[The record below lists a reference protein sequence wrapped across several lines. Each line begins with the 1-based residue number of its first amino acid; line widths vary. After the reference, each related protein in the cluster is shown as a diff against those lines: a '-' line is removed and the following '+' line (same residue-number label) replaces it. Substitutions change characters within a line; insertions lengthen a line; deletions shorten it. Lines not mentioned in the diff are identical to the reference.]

1 MKTYVITLS
10 QVFPTW
16 HKRAGEPTKF
26 RAAFLSGQTCSKCKK
41 RNHAMC
47 TSECFSGLKIHTIR
61 ANYPLW
67 LKRITEVQ
75 QGKAVLSVRQW
86 SGKPYRS
93 PQIEITR
100 LTVKHGVGIQK
111 VVFYRT
117 EWYDDDN
124 KCHYC
129 YDVTLDNDKGINI
142 DDIARN
148 DGLNPIDFI
157 EWFDRDICKQM
168 MVEFIKNLQLFTS
181 LNSGIDMKPKEFF
194 DAVVRMR
201 EKQQEYFKTKTSSA
215 LTESKRLERVIDDE
229 IERVQ
234 RIIHE
239 KQNPKLW
246 QD

>member
-41 RNHAMC
+41 RNPAMC
-47 TSECFSGLKIHTIR
+47 TGECFSGLKIHTIR

-111 VVFYRT
+111 RVV
-117 EWYDDDN
+117 
-124 KCHYC
+124 H
-129 YDVTLDNDKGINI
+129 
-142 DDIARN
+142 A
-148 DGLNPIDFI
+148 FI
-157 EWFDRDICKQM
+157 ETAARY
-168 MVEFIKNLQLFTS
+168 
-181 LNSGIDMKPKEFF
+181 MK
-194 DAVVRMR
+194 
-201 EKQQEYFKTKTSSA
+201 
-215 LTESKRLERVIDDE
+215 ERSRTDLY
-229 IERVQ
+229 
-234 RIIHE
+234 
-239 KQNPKLW
+239 N
-246 QD
+246 

>member
-100 LTVKHGVGIQK
+100 LTVKHGVDIQK
-111 VVFYRT
+111 VVLYRT
-117 EWYDDDN
+117 ECMMMTTN
-124 KCHYC
+124 A
-129 YDVTLDNDKGINI
+129 I
-142 DDIARN
+142 IA
-148 DGLNPIDFI
+148 
-157 EWFDRDICKQM
+157 M
-168 MVEFIKNLQLFTS
+168 MLHWITT
-181 LNSGIDMKPKEFF
+181 KE
-194 DAVVRMR
+194 
-201 EKQQEYFKTKTSSA
+201 
-215 LTESKRLERVIDDE
+215 
-229 IERVQ
+229 
-234 RIIHE
+234 
-239 KQNPKLW
+239 
-246 QD
+246 

>member
-1 MKTYVITLS
+1 MEKIKTYVLTLS
-10 QVFPTW
+10 KFFPST
-16 HKRAGEPTKF
+16 HIRKGEPTSF
-26 RAAFLSGQTCSKCKK
+26 RDAFNAGQVFNRGSACLYRYPKK
-41 RNHAMC
+41 
-47 TSECFSGLKIHTIR
+47 HTIR

-157 EWFDRDICKQM
+157 EWFDRDICKQKLDDDGR
-168 MVEFIKNLQLFTS
+168 VH
-181 LNSGIDMKPKEFF
+181 KEL
-194 DAVVRMR
+194 A
-201 EKQQEYFKTKTSSA
+201 
-215 LTESKRLERVIDDE
+215 
-229 IERVQ
+229 
-234 RIIHE
+234 IIHFT
-239 KQNPKLW
+239 KFRY
-246 QD
+246 